1 MKALKLST
9 VLALLIFT
17 EVGRADPLDTWSW
30 RYPLPP
36 HLPLNAIAYGNGQF
50 VVGERGVILTSGD
63 RVNWVQHFSG
73 ANTTEGI
80 AYGKRFTDSS
90 AQSFVLET
98 SDLPHLSPDRSA
110 WYGGAVWQK

>member
-9 VLALLIFT
+9 LLALLIVT
-17 EVGRADPLDTWSW
+17 EIGRADPLGTWSW

-36 HLPLNAIAYGNGQF
+36 RLPLNAIAYGNGQF
-50 VVGERGVILTSGD
+50 VAMGERGVILTSAD

-80 AYGKRFTDSS
+80 AYGN
-90 AQSFVLET
+90 VLPT
-98 SDLPHLSPDRSA
+98 HPRNLLF
-110 WYGGAVWQK
+110 